1 MKKILQQLKLLTCFL
16 FALFFLISCNNQN
29 KISINDDKLVV
40 PTNTIKTFKL
50 KEFKPVMKQTENI
63 RIKNFNTKMLIFS
76 TDYSPEISDKD
87 DIMQYFYDTGETV
100 NIGSVEMMFISS
112 GSKVQRNNILYTT
125 ECVNKNNTAI
135 NKIYKIDLENQ
146 KLNTLAEIKDRLP
159 LSYMFDLDENHILYF
174 CVAEKEAGKY
184 HYYINKFNL
193 NNNKMETII
202 ESEFDKNKMSGKII
216 PCVNTYNEKIYT
228 YTLVDD
234 KPSVEI
240 YDVDGKLIETVQLN
254 LKAPLDS
261 LLNINITD
269 DMAILSTIKND
280 IVILKIDGNVW
291 NEICYIPH
299 SVELTPSH
307 NNYNSDNI
315 YFVDTFSPENLYILN
330 KTTKEFKKYVVEAEN
345 DNRIIQF
352 YECDKDGN
360 LLVWTRDKEYNKDSL
375 GTSNYYII
383 ENSKLN

>member
-63 RIKNFNTKMLIFS
+63 RIKNFNNKMLIFS

-125 ECVNKNNTAI
+125 ECVNKNNTSI

-360 LLVWTRDKEYNKDSL
+360 LLVWTRDKDSTTAL
-375 GTSNYYII
+375 NYYII
-383 ENSKLN
+383 ENSKLK

>member
-16 FALFFLISCNNQN
+16 FALFFLLSCNNQN

-40 PTNTIKTFKL
+40 PTNTKKTFKL
-50 KEFKPVMKQTENI
+50 KKFKPVMKQTESI
-63 RIKNFNTKMLIFS
+63 TIQGFNTEMLTFS
-76 TDYSPEISDKD
+76 TSNSPEISDKN

-100 NIGSVEMMFISS
+100 NIGSMQTTFVSS
-112 GSKVQRNNILYTT
+112 GSKLQKNNIIYIT
-125 ECVNKNNTAI
+125 ECVNENDTAI
-135 NKIYKIDLENQ
+135 NKIYKIDMENQ

-193 NNNKMETII
+193 NNNEMETII
-202 ESEFDKNKMSGKII
+202 ESEFDKNKMSGKIT
-216 PCVNTYNEKIYT
+216 PCVNTYNEKIYA

-240 YDVDGKLIETVQLN
+240 YDVDGKFIEAVQLN
-254 LKAPLDS
+254 LKAPLNS
-261 LLNINITD
+261 VFTINITD
-269 DMAILSTIKND
+269 NMATLSTLSRD
-280 IVILKIDGNVW
+280 IVILKRDGNVW

-299 SVELTPSH
+299 SIELTPSH

-315 YFVDTFSPENLYILN
+315 YFVDTSNKENLYVLN

-345 DNRIIQF
+345 DNRAVQF
-352 YECDKDGN
+352 YKCDKDGN
-360 LLVWTRDKEYNKDSL
+360 LLVWTRDKDSITAL
-375 GTSNYYII
+375 NYYII
-383 ENSKLN
+383 ENSKLK

>member
-1 MKKILQQLKLLTCFL
+1 MKKILQQLKLLTCFIL
-16 FALFFLISCNNQN
+16 TLVFLILTSCNSQS
-29 KISINDDKLVV
+29 KTIVIVDELVV

-87 DIMQYFYDTGETV
+87 DIMQYFYDTGKTV

-193 NNNKMETII
+193 NNNEMETII

-216 PCVNTYNEKIYT
+216 PCVNTYNEKIYA

-234 KPSVEI
+234 KPSIEI

-345 DNRIIQF
+345 DNRVVEF

-360 LLVWTRDKEYNKDSL
+360 LLVWTYDKDSATDL
-375 GTSNYYII
+375 NYYII

>member
-16 FALFFLISCNNQN
+16 FTLVFLILTSCNSQS
-29 KISINDDKLVV
+29 KTIVIIDELVI
-40 PTNTIKTFKL
+40 PTNTTKTFEL

-360 LLVWTRDKEYNKDSL
+360 LLVWTRDKDSTTAL
-375 GTSNYYII
+375 NYYII
-383 ENSKLN
+383 ENSKLK

>member
-16 FALFFLISCNNQN
+16 LTFVFLILTSCNSQS
-29 KISINDDKLVV
+29 KTIVIVDELVV

-63 RIKNFNTKMLIFS
+63 HIKNFNTKMLIFS

-193 NNNKMETII
+193 NNNEMETII

-216 PCVNTYNEKIYT
+216 PCVNTYNEKIYA

-234 KPSVEI
+234 KPSIEI

-345 DNRIIQF
+345 DNRVVEF

-360 LLVWTRDKEYNKDSL
+360 LLVWTYDKDSATDL
-375 GTSNYYII
+375 NYYII

>member
-16 FALFFLISCNNQN
+16 LTFVFLILTSYNSQS
-29 KISINDDKLVV
+29 KTIVSVDELVV
-40 PTNTIKTFKL
+40 PTNTTKTFEL

-76 TDYSPEISDKD
+76 TDYSLEISDKD
-87 DIMQYFYDTGETV
+87 DIIQYFYDTGETV
-100 NIGSVEMMFISS
+100 NIGAMKSVLISPS
-112 GSKVQRNNILYTT
+112 SQIEKNNILYETQS
-125 ECVNKNNTAI
+125 VHIGDNL
-135 NKIYKIDLENQ
+135 IYKIDLENQ
-146 KLNTLAEIKDRLP
+146 NVNILTEIKDMIP
-159 LSYMFDLDENHILYF
+159 GDYICDLDENHLLYF
-174 CVAEKEAGKY
+174 CISTNETDKY
-184 HYYINKFNL
+184 HYYINKLNL
-193 NNNKMETII
+193 NNNEMETIV
-202 ESEFDKNKMSGKII
+202 ESEFDRSKSSGKMIS
-216 PCVNTYNEKIYT
+216 CVNTYNKKIYACT
-228 YTLVDD
+228 VVDD
-234 KPSVEI
+234 KPSIEI
-240 YDVDGKLIETVQLN
+240 YDVYGKLIETVQLN

-345 DNRIIQF
+345 DNRVVEF

-360 LLVWTRDKEYNKDSL
+360 LLVWTYDKDSATDL
-375 GTSNYYII
+375 NYYII

>member
-16 FALFFLISCNNQN
+16 LTFVFLILTSYNSQS
-29 KISINDDKLVV
+29 KTIVSVDELVV
-40 PTNTIKTFKL
+40 PTNTTKTFEL

-100 NIGSVEMMFISS
+100 NIGSLEMMFISS

-345 DNRIIQF
+345 DNRVVEF

-360 LLVWTRDKEYNKDSL
+360 LLVWTYDKDSATDL
-375 GTSNYYII
+375 NYYII

>member
-16 FALFFLISCNNQN
+16 LTFVFLILTSCNSQS
-29 KISINDDKLVV
+29 KTIVIVDELVV
-40 PTNTIKTFKL
+40 PTNTTKTFEL

-63 RIKNFNTKMLIFS
+63 RIKNFNSEMLTFS
-76 TDYSPEISDKD
+76 TDYSLEISDKD
-87 DIMQYFYDTGETV
+87 DIIQYFYDTGETV
-100 NIGSVEMMFISS
+100 NIGSLEMMFISS

-216 PCVNTYNEKIYT
+216 PCVNTYNEKIYA

-234 KPSVEI
+234 KPSIEI

-360 LLVWTRDKEYNKDSL
+360 LLVWTRDKNSTTAL
-375 GTSNYYII
+375 NYYII
-383 ENSKLN
+383 ENSKLK

>member
-16 FALFFLISCNNQN
+16 FTLVFLILTSCNSQS
-29 KISINDDKLVV
+29 KTIVSIDKLLV

-87 DIMQYFYDTGETV
+87 DIIQYFYDTGETV

-125 ECVNKNNTAI
+125 ECVNKNNTSI

-360 LLVWTRDKEYNKDSL
+360 LLVWTRDKDSTTAL
-375 GTSNYYII
+375 NYYII
-383 ENSKLN
+383 ENSKLK

>member
-16 FALFFLISCNNQN
+16 FTLVFLILTSCNSQS
-29 KISINDDKLVV
+29 KTIVIIDELVI
-40 PTNTIKTFKL
+40 PTNTTKTFEL

-125 ECVNKNNTAI
+125 ECVNKNDTAI
-135 NKIYKIDLENQ
+135 NKIYKIDMENQ

-159 LSYMFDLDENHILYF
+159 LSYMSDLDENHILYF

-193 NNNKMETII
+193 NNNEMETII

-216 PCVNTYNEKIYT
+216 PCVNTYNEKIYV

-234 KPSVEI
+234 KPSIEV

-291 NEICYIPH
+291 NEIGYIPH

-315 YFVDTFSPENLYILN
+315 YFVDTFSPENLYMLN

-345 DNRIIQF
+345 DNRTVRF

-360 LLVWTRDKEYNKDSL
+360 LLVWTRDKDSTTAL
-375 GTSNYYII
+375 NYYII
-383 ENSKLN
+383 ENSKLK